1 MARRLLI
8 DQGMRAVLL
17 LFVAGCAVESVP
29 GDMDQQPQD
38 QSPEIN
44 GTYLDVD
51 RGVCVGGTSGA
62 VVCSGNV
69 CNYLEKAPCRETA
82 GCYVALQDDGSFR
95 ACLPID
101 ARESTLGDCASL
113 TVRQCASREDCV
125 SVFRGQS
132 IFASFVR
139 CQPE

>member
-1 MARRLLI
+1 
-8 DQGMRAVLL
+8 MRAVLL
-17 LFVAGCAVESVP
+17 MFVAGCAVESVP
-29 GDMDQQPQD
+29 ADDQDDQQQE

-51 RGVCVGGTSGA
+51 RGVCVGGVDGD
-62 VVCSGNV
+62 VVCSGNI
-69 CNYLEKAPCRETA
+69 CGQPDEATCRTTA
-82 GCYVALQDDGSFR
+82 GCYVALQEDAAFR

-101 ARESTLGDCASL
+101 ARQSTAGDCASL
-113 TVRQCASREDCV
+113 TVRQCASREDCA
-125 SVFRGQS
+125 SVFQGQS